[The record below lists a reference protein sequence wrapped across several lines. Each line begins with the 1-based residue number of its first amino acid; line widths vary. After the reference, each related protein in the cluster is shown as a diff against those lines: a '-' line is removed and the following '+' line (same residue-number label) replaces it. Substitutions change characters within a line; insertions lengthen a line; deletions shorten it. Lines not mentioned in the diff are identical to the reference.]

1 MLLGKQKKSGAPD
14 ALWTMA
20 GIVVAFLLAA
30 AAYAIYLGLQILF
43 PQNVYETALLETIS
57 DVVEADG
64 VLLFEESYI
73 AGTGDLGYLV
83 ADGERVSAGT
93 AVAEIYSD
101 PSQASLRQ
109 QLEQLSEQISLLQK
123 SQNSSTTLKLDM
135 LLKER
140 SAAVYDLL
148 DALDRDEYEAVTDG
162 QNAYLLAQN
171 KLWIVTGD
179 SADFTQQIT
188 ELTRQMDEVRAQL
201 GTPTQI
207 KATATGYF
215 VSASASGRLNAGT
228 EDILALDAGQ
238 LKAYLDSDPEVE
250 LEGCAGKLVSGF
262 SWKYAGVCTA
272 QEAEKFLD
280 ANGKLSSK
288 SVSIRFPG
296 KMENALKATV
306 EDLTIDSASGLARFV
321 LSCNSI
327 NGDLLQLNHASAQ
340 IIVGENTGLLVPAAA
355 VHYLKED
362 GTESETK
369 GENYIPGVYVKYGNI
384 ARFCKIDPVD
394 KDHPLIQ
401 QGDYILVLP
410 KGTAGSVSQVRLY
423 DEIVVSG
430 KNLYDGK
437 LL

>member
-1 MLLGKQKKSGAPD
+1 MLRDKQKRSGTMD

-20 GIVVAFLLAA
+20 GIVAVFLLAA
-30 AAYAIYLGLQILF
+30 MGYAVYLASQILF

-64 VLLFEESYI
+64 VLLFNESYI

-109 QLEQLSEQISLLQK
+109 QLEQLDEQISLLQK
-123 SQNSSTTLKLDM
+123 SQNSTTLKLDM

-148 DALDRDEYEAVTDG
+148 DALDRDEYEAIAEG
-162 QNAYLLAQN
+162 QNTYLLAQN

-188 ELTRQMDEVRAQL
+188 ELTQQKEAVRAQL

-207 KATATGYF
+207 KATSTGYF
-215 VSASASGRLNAGT
+215 VSASASGRLNASA
-228 EDILALDAGQ
+228 EDILALDAQQ
-238 LKAYLDSDPEVE
+238 LKGYLDSEPEVE

-272 QEAEKFLD
+272 KEAEKFLD

-288 SVSIRFPG
+288 TVNIRFPG
-296 KMENALKATV
+296 RMENELKATV
-306 EDLTIDSASGLARFV
+306 EDLEIDSASGLARFV

-394 KDHPLIQ
+394 EDHPLIQ
-401 QGDYILVLP
+401 KGEYILVLP

>member
-1 MLLGKQKKSGAPD
+1 MPREKQKKSA
-14 ALWTMA
+14 ALRSLWTMA
-20 GIVVAFLLAA
+20 GIVAIFLLAA
-30 AAYAIYLGLQILF
+30 AGYAAYLALQILF
-43 PQNVYETALLETIS
+43 PQNVYETALLGTVS
-57 DVVEADG
+57 DVMEADG

-73 AGTGDLGYLV
+73 AGAGNLGYLV
-83 ADGERVSAGT
+83 EDGERVSAGT
-93 AVAEIYSD
+93 AVAEIYTD

-109 QLEQLSEQISLLQK
+109 QMNQLKEQIDLLQK
-123 SQNSSTTLKLDM
+123 SQNTATLKLDM

-148 DALDRDEYEAVTDG
+148 DTLDRNEYAAVEDG

-179 SADFTQQIT
+179 AADFTNQIE
-188 ELTRQMDEVRAQL
+188 ELTQQANTIQAQL
-201 GTPTQI
+201 GIPEQI
-207 KATATGYF
+207 RASSTGYF
-215 VSASASGRLNAGT
+215 VRASASGRLNAT
-228 EDILALDAGQ
+228 AQDILALDAQQ
-238 LKAYLDSDPEVE
+238 LKAYLDSNPE
-250 LEGCAGKLVSGF
+250 LELDGCAGKLVSGF
-262 SWKYAGVCTA
+262 SWKYVGVCSA
-272 QEAEKFLD
+272 QQAEKFLD
-280 ANGKLSSK
+280 ADGKMIRK

-296 KMENALKATV
+296 RMETALKATV
-306 EDLTIDSASGLARFV
+306 EQVEIDSASGLARFV

-327 NGDLLQLNHASAQ
+327 NGDVLQLNRASAQ
-340 IIVGENTGLLVPAAA
+340 IVVGENTGLLVSSSA

-362 GTESETK
+362 GTESEAQ

-394 KDHPLIQ
+394 DEHPLIQ
-401 QGDYILVLP
+401 QGEYILVLP